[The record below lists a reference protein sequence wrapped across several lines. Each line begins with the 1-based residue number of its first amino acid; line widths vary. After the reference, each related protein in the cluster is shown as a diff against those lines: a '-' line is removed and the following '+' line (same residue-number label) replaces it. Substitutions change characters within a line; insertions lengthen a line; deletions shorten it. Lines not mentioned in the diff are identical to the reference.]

1 MARVKNLQDRFSVE
15 DITKAALV
23 KHTYDCGYS
32 RIALT
37 AVTNDDIYRT
47 SMDVIDHDKSV
58 YSDVTCISLKFF
70 YAIMVFQRAVLL
82 SYHRKQF
89 NPYWHVQWGGEM
101 PFYELVQVGSNRK
114 HQVDNSI
121 AAFWNLL
128 QNVANLDGI
137 TVHEQLWV
145 DTSESQY
152 SRFFFPNAHNA
163 AFCLI
168 LKDVQ
173 GKTIHEDIKDL
184 FTYPYD
190 TTPVSYTWDEIKEY
204 FVELTLK
211 QLSLTMPHL
220 MHGHTAMDDFL
231 FEACRTHDLDSI
243 NFALS
248 KGAHVNALTDEG
260 ESVLQLVIEG
270 HKDDDETIKLIDVL
284 LDAGADVDLFGFSG
298 LQPLLEA
305 SYLDSVEIVR
315 HLLEKGSN
323 PNYNSY
329 LTDYCVNEYDKN
341 VSCSILSRID
351 TKESFECL
359 SDSITPEMLQIKD
372 LVIQYGGKLFRD
384 DAVWTETENEE

>member
-32 RIALT
+32 RIALVEET
-37 AVTNDDIYRT
+37 SDDIYRT
-47 SMDVIDHDKSV
+47 SFDVIDRDKDV
-58 YSDVTCISLKFF
+58 YADVKCISLKFF
-70 YAIMVFQRAVLL
+70 YAIMVFQRAVQL

-89 NPYWHVQWGGEM
+89 TPYWHVKWAGEM
-101 PFYELVQVGSNRK
+101 PFYELVQVGSNKK

-137 TVHEQLWV
+137 TVYEQLWV
-145 DTSESQY
+145 NTSESEY
-152 SRFFFPNAHNA
+152 SRFFFPHAHNA

-173 GKTIHEDIKDL
+173 GRIIHEDIKDL

-220 MHGHTAMDDFL
+220 MHEHSAMDDFL
-231 FEACRTHDLDSI
+231 FEACRNHDLDSI

-260 ESVLQLVIEG
+260 ESALQLVIEG
-270 HKDDDETIKLIDVL
+270 HKNDDETIKLIDVL

-298 LQPLLEA
+298 LQPLSEA

-315 HLLEKGSN
+315 HLLEKGAN

-329 LTDYCVNEYDKN
+329 LTDGFLTEYDKN

-359 SDSITPEMLQIKD
+359 SDAITPEMLQIKD